1 MCAGGPRA
9 SMCAS
14 LRAANRA
21 SRSPIASSQD
31 ARTSGSNVSPRSTRV
46 SDCPGKVGRYDFDAI
61 TGALHRLRHGDE
73 LIERLA
79 PALAEAHAIVRITI
93 LLVLM
98 HGKRGVFRSFS
109 VRLHHDDRSKGR
121 NIEGGIGWPVA
132 GRKRHGPDEL
142 AVRHD
147 LEETA
152 DIRDVLTFRRAHH
165 RAEDAAGAKVDFA
178 IDRFPR
184 RRREP
189 FLDMRGHGP
198 RRPYELGRDVDHALQ
213 NEIKPRIVLD
223 GSGHFVSSFSS
234 IRYVS
239 S

>member
-1 MCAGGPRA
+1 MSPRPSGYHFA
-9 SMCAS
+9 RWSAQW
-14 LRAANRA
+14 LLDVAI
-21 SRSPIASSQD
+21 SRSAY
-31 ARTSGSNVSPRSTRV
+31 RRLYCFGLSN
-46 SDCPGKVGRYDFDAI
+46 
-61 TGALHRLRHGDE
+61 E

-79 PALAEAHAIVRITI
+79 PPVAEAHAIVRIAI
-93 LLVLM
+93 LLVFM
-98 HGKRGVFRSFS
+98 HGEGGVFRSFS
-109 VRLHHDDRSKGR
+109 MRLQNDDRSEGR
-121 NIEGGIGWPVA
+121 DIEGGIGRPVA

-147 LEETA
+147 LEEA
-152 DIRDVLTFRRAHH
+152 ANVGYVLTFRGAHH

-189 FLDMRGHGP
+189 FLDVLGHGP

-223 GSGHFVSSFSS
+223 ASGHFVSSFSS
-234 IRYVS
+234 SRYLS